1 MTKEVMIVILF
12 SWGHLLWTGV
22 SYFYNWL
29 RVLGLQPLEDEYEIN
44 PTGSY
49 YSLSSVMNIT
59 RESF

>member
-1 MTKEVMIVILF
+1 MTKEVVIVILF
-12 SWGHLLWTGV
+12 SWGHLLWPGV

-49 YSLSSVMNIT
+49 
-59 RESF
+59 